1 MSHGSWVRPQ
11 RGEGGQGRKACWKC
25 NLPWRAQTMAT
36 TCSYFT
42 SRRIG
47 MAPSE
52 MHKCSCARTQGAHR
66 ANCHVCVLMPHHR
79 AGEADGC
86 IHDFHLT
93 TMPCTC
99 PKPKQDPAARI
110 ELATFWL
117 QARCS
122 ATKLNRLLLEV
133 ENKHTISLKLP
144 EMFGLWLFQVLH
156 IIQQPSG

>member
-1 MSHGSWVRPQ
+1 
-11 RGEGGQGRKACWKC
+11 
-25 NLPWRAQTMAT
+25 
-36 TCSYFT
+36 
-42 SRRIG
+42 

-79 AGEADGC
+79 AGEVDGC

-117 QARCS
+117 QAGCS
-122 ATKLNRLLLEV
+122 ATKLNGLALQLSTA
-133 ENKHTISLKLP
+133 HTNRATITCGWHHFSRRTAKGTVIRCHVCIMLCP
-144 EMFGLWLFQVLH
+144 MNESSVRSYSSVVRAMVL
-156 IIQQPSG
+156 

>member
-1 MSHGSWVRPQ
+1 MGHGFDPSGG
-11 RGEGGQGRKACWKC
+11 RGVGVQWRKACWKC

-79 AGEADGC
+79 AGEVDGC

-122 ATKLNRLLLEV
+122 TTKLDRLILQWS
-133 ENKHTISLKLP
+133 NTHSNTTWIP
-144 EMFGLWLFQVLH
+144 
-156 IIQQPSG
+156 